1 MCAPDSHINSTQ
13 GHESARRTDRR
24 RPVRC
29 MRWQACT
36 SRTCTHEHVMHRVLS
51 NTDIWNIA
59 QVWDVR
65 WATGMG
71 HDCDGRAKGSSFVTT
86 LAPAIALPSVD
97 DLRATGT
104 WASSC
109 YDVRLGVGSWLETFN
124 PPTRRVGEAEPL
136 LQAEAEGR
144 VATPTLPSPQ
154 GLLPPPRH
162 AIRMLFTPHG
172 LDVGV

>member
-24 RPVRC
+24 RPPVLC

-71 HDCDGRAKGSSFVTT
+71 HHCDGRAKGSSFVTT
-86 LAPAIALPSVD
+86 LAPAIAVPSVD

-144 VATPTLPSPQ
+144 VAT
-154 GLLPPPRH
+154 
-162 AIRMLFTPHG
+162 RMLFTPHG